1 MNKNDMKIYE
11 QKLIEGLVKII
22 GGFGVFTIVIIL
34 LIKCLG

>member
-22 GGFGVFTIVIIL
+22 GGFGIFTIVTIL

>member
-1 MNKNDMKIYE
+1 MNKNDMKICE
-11 QKLIEGLVKII
+11 QKLFEGLVKII